1 MVTRSSME
9 RQQRDTSSQGASYL
23 RGTVGQQKMV
33 NLLSLRV
40 ETGPPFLYCA
50 VDYSVSGMLRR
61 AGNNL
66 KGTEPYLLAWPAVQ
80 LILKWHTPWKQIY
93 SNRPLRHFIRR
104 KGPIRGLCSNKG
116 TNFTVAENELKAAP
130 QEMDD
135 EKPKAEL
142 LKGNIKWIRTP
153 ATASNFR
160 GVLERQMRSVRNVM
174 ATLLKRRGH
183 SLDNESLQTL
193 LG

>member
-1 MVTRSSME
+1 ME
-9 RQQRDTSSQGASYL
+9 TDLFQQA
-23 RGTVGQQKMV
+23 
-33 NLLSLRV
+33 
-40 ETGPPFLYCA
+40 
-50 VDYSVSGMLRR
+50 
-61 AGNNL
+61 
-66 KGTEPYLLAWPAVQ
+66 
-80 LILKWHTPWKQIY
+80 
-93 SNRPLRHFIRR
+93 LRHFIRR

-116 TNFTVAENELKAAP
+116 TNFIVAENELKAAP

-153 ATASNFR
+153 ASASNFR